1 MKVLVLVAR
10 GLQAGAVGCY
20 GNSWIDTP
28 ALDALAAEGVV
39 FDRHFADAA
48 DPAGARRAWRSG
60 RYGIPSLT
68 EEGPHPE
75 DSPDLLAALRSH
87 GVYTC
92 LIVDDS
98 RPSPP
103 EFTSGWDEAERVA
116 PEGVETPLEA
126 TLEAARA
133 ILDRLADRAHWLL
146 WIELATLLPPWN
158 VPEEFQAPYFMEE
171 PAEDEEDEGEE
182 PEEEPEP
189 LTPLTDVETGSID
202 PTDDTFYLR
211 LQTSY
216 AAAVTY
222 LDAGIGQLLDD
233 LRERDHDA
241 LVLVTTDCGQAL
253 GEHGYV
259 GPHCPWPHNEIV
271 HLPLIVHLPGAAES
285 GRRIAALTQAVDLA
299 ATLAHVFGAP
309 LPSAHGHSLL
319 SLMHGDVERVRDYAC
334 SGLRMGAAVEWALRT
349 ADWAFLLPV
358 RGEEDESA
366 RPPQFYVKPDD
377 RWEVNNVLQHH
388 LELVEHLEQTLRAF
402 VAATRQPGPLHPPE
416 LRNVEAETASSPN
429 PIPGGTTS

>member
-28 ALDALAAEGVV
+28 ALDALAAGGVV

-60 RYGIPSLT
+60 RYHLPPLAGD
-68 EEGPHPE
+68 GP
-75 DSPDLLAALRSH
+75 SPDAPDVLAALRSR

-98 RPSPP
+98 RTCPP
-103 EFTSGWDEAERVA
+103 EFASGWDEAERVA
-116 PEGVETPLEA
+116 PSGEETPLEA

-133 ILDRLADRAHWLL
+133 VLDRLADRDHWLL
-146 WIELATLLPPWN
+146 WIDLATLLPPWE
-158 VPEEFQAPYFMEE
+158 VPEEFQAPYFMDE
-171 PAEDEEDEGEE
+171 PAEDEEEEGEE

-189 LTPLTDVETGSID
+189 LTPLTDVETGPID
-202 PTDDTFYLR
+202 PADDTLYLR

-216 AAAVTY
+216 AAAVTF

-233 LRERDHDA
+233 LRDRDDDA

-259 GPHCPWPHNEIV
+259 GPYHPWPHDEIV
-271 HLPLIVHLPGAAES
+271 HLPLLVCLPGAAQS
-285 GRRIAALTQAVDLA
+285 GRRVAALTQAVDLA
-299 ATLAHVFGAP
+299 ATLADAFGVS

-319 SLMHGDVERVRDYAC
+319 PLIGGEGERVREYAC
-334 SGLRMGAAVEWALRT
+334 SGLRTGAAVEWALRT

-358 RGEEDESA
+358 RGEEDEPA
-366 RPPQFYVKPDD
+366 RPPQLYVKPDD

-388 LELVEHLEQTLRAF
+388 LDLAERLEQTLRAF
-402 VAATRQPGPLHPPE
+402 VAATRAAGPLHPPE
-416 LRNVEAETASSPN
+416 LRVEAEAVSSPN
-429 PIPGGTTS
+429 PIPRGTTP